1 MRVSIVIPTQRRPQP
16 LERALRSAFAQTGVD
31 AQTIELIVADNDAAP
46 SAQALVEHL
55 SAGAPFYVR
64 YVHEPRSG
72 VSNARNAA
80 MAVVR
85 GDFVAFLDDDEEA
98 TSGWLAALLGTQ
110 ATFDADVVFGPV
122 EARIPPHIRDHRAYL
137 QQFFSRRGPEAA
149 CVLDH
154 AYGCGDSLVR
164 TVALPNRERPFNL
177 RSNQIGGE
185 DDVLFTAMRAAG
197 RRFAWAPDARVYED
211 PAPERLSLAY
221 TLPRAFAFG
230 QGAPCRCAVAPDPWG
245 VAGWMAVGVAQGLLR
260 APVAALA
267 WLLRLPNR
275 ADVFDNLARSLGKVF
290 WWKPFKIR
298 FYGLAEGERSATPV
312 PSHSAHP
319 GECRDPDRKTPQFT

>member
-1 MRVSIVIPTQRRPQP
+1 MRVSIVVPTQRRPQP

-31 AQTIELIVADNDAAP
+31 ANTIELIVADNDAVP
-46 SAQALVEHL
+46 SAQALVEHI
-55 SAGAPFYVR
+55 AVDAPFYVR

-98 TSGWLAALLGTQ
+98 PSGWLAALLETQ
-110 ATFDADVVFGPV
+110 AGFDADVVFGPV
-122 EARIPPHIRDHRAYL
+122 EARIPAHISDHRAYL
-137 QQFFSRRGPEAA
+137 GRFFSRRGPDTA

-164 TVALPNRERPFNL
+164 TAALPDRERPFSL
-177 RSNQIGGE
+177 HSNQIGGE

-197 RRFAWAPDARVYED
+197 RRFAWAPSALVYED

-230 QGAPCRCAVAPDPWG
+230 QGAPCRCANTPGRQWG
-245 VAGWMAVGVAQGLLR
+245 AAGWMLVGAAQALVR
-260 APVAALA
+260 APLAAFA
-267 WLLRLPNR
+267 WFTRRPNR
-275 ADVFDNLARSLGKVF
+275 ATAFDNLARSFGKIF

-298 FYGLAEGERSATPV
+298 FYGLAEGERTATL
-312 PSHSAHP
+312 A
-319 GECRDPDRKTPQFT
+319 

>member
-1 MRVSIVIPTQRRPQP
+1 MRVSIVIPTQRRPEP

-31 AQTIELIVADNDAAP
+31 AQTIELIVADNDTIP

-55 SAGAPFYVR
+55 AADAPFYMR

-98 TSGWLAALLGTQ
+98 LPGWLSALLETQ
-110 ATFDADVVFGPV
+110 AAFDADVVFGPV
-122 EARIPPHIRDHRAYL
+122 EARIPAHISDHRAYL
-137 QQFFSRRGPEAA
+137 AQFFSRVGPDTA
-149 CVLDH
+149 CLLDH
-154 AYGCGDSLVR
+154 AYGCGNSLVR
-164 TVALPNRERPFNL
+164 VSALPNRERPFNL

-197 RRFAWAPDARVYED
+197 RRFAWAPAARVYED

-245 VAGWMAVGVAQGLLR
+245 VAGWMVVGVAQALVR
-260 APVAALA
+260 APAAALA

-275 ADVFDNLARSLGKVF
+275 ADAFDSLARSLGKVL
-290 WWKPFKIR
+290 WWKPFKVR
-298 FYGLAEGERSATPV
+298 FYGLAEGEQSATLI
-312 PSHSAHP
+312 PSS
-319 GECRDPDRKTPQFT
+319 G